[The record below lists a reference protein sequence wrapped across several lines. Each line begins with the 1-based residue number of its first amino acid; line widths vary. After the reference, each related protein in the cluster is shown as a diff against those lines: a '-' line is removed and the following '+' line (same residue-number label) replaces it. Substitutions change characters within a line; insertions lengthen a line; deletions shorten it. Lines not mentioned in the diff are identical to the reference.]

1 MKLENKVSEQK
12 AKIEAINARN
22 RARAE
27 DEKKK
32 REEEVEFLKYQ
43 EQHLTK
49 FLKQVT
55 EKSKSWT
62 INLPWNPIGKILKI
76 WKMKKI
82 KHFFQKYEY

>member
-55 EKSKSWT
+55 EKSKS
-62 INLPWNPIGKILKI
+62 
-76 WKMKKI
+76 
-82 KHFFQKYEY
+82 